1 MLLKTIRQEKKL
13 TMREVAER
21 AGVTESFYCLIENG
35 ARKPSVRTAKAIAA
49 VLGFD
54 WTEFFSDE
62 HPAAM

>member
-1 MLLKTIRQEKKL
+1 MLLKTIRQAKKL

-54 WTEFFSDE
+54 WTEFFNE
-62 HPAAM
+62 APTAM

>member
-1 MLLKTIRQEKKL
+1 MLRERRQAMKL

-35 ARKPSVRTAKAIAA
+35 ARQPSVKTAKAIAA

-54 WTEFFSDE
+54 WTEFFAE
-62 HPAAM
+62 QPTRPA